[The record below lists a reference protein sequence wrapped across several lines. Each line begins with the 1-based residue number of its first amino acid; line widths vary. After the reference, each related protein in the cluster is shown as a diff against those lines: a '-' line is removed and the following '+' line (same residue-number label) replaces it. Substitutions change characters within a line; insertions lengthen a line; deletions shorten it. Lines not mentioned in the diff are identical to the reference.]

1 MKKLYR
7 KRMEG
12 LEEGL
17 DALETAISRA
27 VVVSESCIGIIHTGR
42 QNRALFLFAK
52 LIANN
57 MSVVTLVQTAVL
69 AGKNASLLDHFSVAS
84 LGRIAI
90 DTAIMTLYISEP
102 SLTLAQW
109 NLRRHVLYLHDATS
123 RKRFL
128 DAAVRAEGV
137 TSQYHLEGYSERK
150 TELHS
155 AIDMYGAELGLPQ
168 DKLERLKK
176 GDVFVDGLR
185 GAVRE
190 AGLNVDAWEHY
201 NAYLSSFVHAH
212 PVSFMRAEEHAI
224 SFEEP
229 SKFQRELCGYVM
241 EAIASCTE
249 AVTTRVEA
257 FCGDDA
263 KDPLGMLD

>member
-1 MKKLYR
+1 MKKLHR
-7 KRMEG
+7 TRMEG

-17 DALETAISRA
+17 DALEAATGSA
-27 VVVSESCIGIIHTGR
+27 VAASEASMGVVHTGR
-42 QNRALFLFAK
+42 QNRALFLFAR

-57 MSVVTLVQTAVL
+57 MSVMTLVHNAVTAS
-69 AGKNASLLDHFSVAS
+69 KNVSLLDHFSVAS

-90 DTAIMTLYISEP
+90 DTTIMTLYISEP
-102 SLTLAQW
+102 SLSLAQW
-109 NLRRHVLYLHDATS
+109 NLRRHVLYLHDATN

-128 DAAVRAEGV
+128 EAAVKAEGI
-137 TSQYHLEGYSERK
+137 TSFDHLKGYEETKATLR
-150 TELHS
+150 S
-155 AIDMYGAELGLPQ
+155 AIDRYGAEVGVPQ
-168 DKLERLKK
+168 ERLDRLKG

-190 AGLNVDAWEHY
+190 AGLNVDAWEHH

-212 PVSFMRAEEHAI
+212 PVSFMRADEHAI

-241 EAIASCTE
+241 GTIASCTE
-249 AVTTRVEA
+249 TVTARIKI
-257 FCGDDA
+257 FCGDVSR
-263 KDPLGMLD
+263 DPLGILD